1 MNHKDWLETITDDSV
16 LAISKAIGTANSTLV
31 AQLNKQ
37 KISPENVIR
46 IAEHYGHHP
55 VDALVE
61 TGYLDKRWA
70 KAIAP
75 LQALREVSEDD
86 LADEVLR
93 RMKLGQNSGALKQPV
108 DELAA
113 RRALDFDQAVA
124 DSSPTEPE
132 PGSQE

>member
-1 MNHKDWLETITDDSV
+1 MNHKDWLETITSGSV

-46 IAEHYGHHP
+46 IAEQYGFHP
-55 VDALVE
+55 VDALVD
-61 TGYLDKRWA
+61 TGYIDKRWA
-70 KAIAP
+70 KAITP

-93 RMKLGQNSGALKQPV
+93 RMKLGQNSPPRM
-108 DELAA
+108 
-113 RRALDFDQAVA
+113 RR
-124 DSSPTEPE
+124 
-132 PGSQE
+132 